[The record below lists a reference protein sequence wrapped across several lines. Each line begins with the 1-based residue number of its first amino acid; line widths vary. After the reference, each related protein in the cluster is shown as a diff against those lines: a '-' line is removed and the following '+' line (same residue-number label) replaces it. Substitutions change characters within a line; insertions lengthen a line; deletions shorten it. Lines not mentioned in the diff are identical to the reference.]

1 MKWVG
6 LKGDERTS
14 RSAQMTSSAPESD
27 AALLRRIKGGEA
39 EASRLLIDQHL
50 DRIVAYGY
58 RMLGDAAEAEDVA
71 QETFLRLWR
80 NIDKWRAEA
89 PLIYWL
95 QRVAYNL
102 CIDRLRKKTL
112 VSIDLIPEPI
122 DENENPASSVH
133 RAELSHAINRAI
145 AGLPD
150 RQKAAII
157 FCHQEELSNIET
169 AKIMEIS
176 VEAVESLLSRGRR
189 SLRES
194 LEYLRP
200 ELKGDI

>member
-1 MKWVG
+1 
-6 LKGDERTS
+6 
-14 RSAQMTSSAPESD
+14 MTSSVPESD
-27 AALLRRIKGGEA
+27 AALLRRIKNGEA

-89 PLIYWL
+89 PLIFWL

-102 CIDRLRKKTL
+102 CIDRLRKKTPVAL
-112 VSIDLIPEPI
+112 DQIAEPI
-122 DENENPASSVH
+122 DLNENPAAEVH
-133 RAELSHAINRAI
+133 QTELSLSINRAI
-145 AGLPD
+145 AMLPD
-150 RQKAAII
+150 RQKAAIV

-169 AKIMEIS
+169 AAIMEIS

-189 SLRES
+189 ALRKS
-194 LEYLRP
+194 LEHLRP